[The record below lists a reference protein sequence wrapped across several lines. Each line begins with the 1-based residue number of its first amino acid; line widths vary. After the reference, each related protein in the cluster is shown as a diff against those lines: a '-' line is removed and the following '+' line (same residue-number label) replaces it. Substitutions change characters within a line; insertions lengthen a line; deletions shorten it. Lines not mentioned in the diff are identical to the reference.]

1 MALRSELCADES
13 LQRGE
18 PQEAT
23 ASRVEHWLLVEFG
36 GRWPYDPLDAP
47 PFAGA
52 LRDRLAEQLAA
63 LPRSRLLLVRRPRT
77 RAGGTLTVFYGR
89 TLERGSRFFRLD
101 AEAPPDLADV
111 DFVQSM
117 RDGGRGEPV
126 EHPLLLV
133 CVHGRR
139 DRCCAL
145 YGQPL
150 YDRLCRLGHAGWTW
164 MATHV
169 GGDRFAGN
177 LVCLPEG
184 LYFGRVGPTAA
195 EALLASYLKGRIDLD
210 HFRGRSC
217 YPFPAQAA
225 EVHVRRETGLLGF
238 TDLRLAG
245 ATPTDDGWRVRF
257 EAEVA
262 GVVHEVDVERR
273 LDPPAYLTCR
283 AEVPRPVRRF
293 AAVGSRVLAS

>member
-13 LQRGE
+13 LQRDE
-18 PQEAT
+18 PQHAT
-23 ASRVEHWLLVEFG
+23 ASRVEHWLLVEYG

-47 PFAGA
+47 LFAGA

-77 RAGGTLTVFYGR
+77 RASGPLTVFYGR

-101 AEAPPDLADV
+101 AEAPEDLEDV
-111 DFVQSM
+111 DFADWM
-117 RDGGRGEPV
+117 RDGGRGESLD
-126 EHPLLLV
+126 HPLLLV
-133 CVHGRR
+133 CVHGKR
-139 DRCCAL
+139 DRCCAR

-150 YDRLCRLGHAGWTW
+150 YDRLCRLGHTGWTW

-184 LYFGRVGPTAA
+184 LYFGRVGGAAA
-195 EALLASYLKGRIDLD
+195 EPLLASYLDGRVDAD
-210 HFRGRSC
+210 HYRGRSC

-225 EVHVRRETGLLGF
+225 EAHVRRAKGLFGL
-238 TDLRLAG
+238 TDLRLVG
-245 ATPTDDGWRVRF
+245 ATPTDRGWSVRF

-273 LDPPAYLTCR
+273 LDPAAYLTCR
-283 AEVPRPVRRF
+283 AEVARPVPRF
-293 AAVGSRVLAS
+293 VAFASRVLAA